1 MCQNVYLYVKCHH
14 LYHDNDNNNNN
25 SNSKTVK
32 YANLG
37 TQFIFQPIAVELLGP
52 MHESA

>member
-14 LYHDNDNNNNN
+14 LYHDNDNNNII
-25 SNSKTVK
+25 TIIVIVK
-32 YANLG
+32 LSL
-37 TQFIFQPIAVELLGP
+37 IFQPIAVELLGL